1 MGSTPLRGLA
11 NCRAYRGGERAS
23 LPLALLVRHA
33 GRGRDRLFDRSWYGR
48 VLVERVEG
56 FVREKEW
63 RRAYDEIN
71 EFESLQHENGTT
83 LVKVFLHITQEE
95 QDRRLEA
102 RLEHP
107 WKRWKLNAEDFRNR
121 ARRRDY
127 LRAMHEMFE
136 RTNTHAG
143 PWQVINGNDKRAAR
157 IAALTYIADR
167 LSEACRWR
175 RRRFP
180 LHSPRWPAAS
190 SGWTSSSTTSPSR
203 RARARAPR
211 PPVLRGPNGI
221 GEAVST
227 AELRREHDRNLV
239 APSASSA
246 RGFVRNAVTGRPVA

>member
-1 MGSTPLRGLA
+1 MLVEGWDAAGK
-11 NCRAYRGGERAS
+11 GGTVQRLTARWDPRHFAVWPIAAPTAAEKERHFLWRFWCAM
-23 LPLALLVRHA
+23 PGA
-33 GRGRDRLFDRSWYGR
+33 GAIAVFDRSWYGR
-48 VLVERVEG
+48 VLVERVESL
-56 FVREKEW
+56 VREKEW

-167 LSEACRWR
+167 LER
-175 RRRFP
+175 RVSMVPPALPPALTALARRELGLDIQLDDKP
-180 LHSPRWPAAS
+180 DPPRAS
-190 SGWTSSSTTSPSR
+190 SRSAT
-203 RARARAPR
+203 ARASR
-211 PPVLRGPNGI
+211 PKR
-221 GEAVST
+221 
-227 AELRREHDRNLV
+227 DR
-239 APSASSA
+239 
-246 RGFVRNAVTGRPVA
+246 